1 MSSEPVDPAEEMEP
15 SPFSEDDEPAVS
27 SGRPWKPAVPMTQ
40 ADLDW
45 HMSRPME
52 HRTFN
57 PWQCMWNL
65 MAEDGIGYY
74 SGMPALRCSVT
85 LADPTKSRY
94 CLDHARQ
101 MGVDYY
107 SPPEL
112 AEAVAKETATNLTR
126 LVPKATKV
134 LEDVMD
140 DDEAPQGVRAKAAAE
155 ILDRTGYVRGVDV
168 RVEAQ
173 IATVDITAVIR
184 DRLDSLKESM
194 TGIDPSVPPTTG
206 AEVVPGEIVDGNDGD
221 ADDTPDDGPD
231 SA

>member
-1 MSSEPVDPAEEMEP
+1 
-15 SPFSEDDEPAVS
+15 
-27 SGRPWKPAVPMTQ
+27 
-40 ADLDW
+40 
-45 HMSRPME
+45 
-52 HRTFN
+52 
-57 PWQCMWNL
+57 
-65 MAEDGIGYY
+65 
-74 SGMPALRCSVT
+74 
-85 LADPTKSRY
+85 
-94 CLDHARQ
+94 

-173 IATVDITAVIR
+173 IATVDASTAVIQ

-194 TGIDPSVPPTTG
+194 TGIDPSVPTTTG
-206 AEVVPGEIVDGNDGD
+206 AEVVPGVI
-221 ADDTPDDGPD
+221 
-231 SA
+231 SRRQ